1 MKENLSSIKMATV
14 YDVPA
19 DKLIEKVARDL
30 KESVKFERP
39 EWALFVKTGSH
50 KERQPDDENW
60 WWIRAASVLRKIYL
74 NGPIGVERLRT
85 AYGGRKNRGSKP
97 EKFRKAGG
105 KNIRTILK
113 EFDKLGFTEKV
124 SGGRKITAKGQSY
137 LDRIANDII
146 KSKAK

>member
-1 MKENLSSIKMATV
+1 MATV

-74 NGPIGVERLRT
+74 NGPIGVERLRI
-85 AYGGRKNRGSKP
+85 KMIINRILTP
-97 EKFRKAGG
+97 EARERLG
-105 KNIRTILK
+105 NIRLARPEFARQIEILLIQLYQAGQLPKKLTDEKLK
-113 EFDKLGFTEKV
+113 EILERIHSRKKET
-124 SGGRKITAKGQSY
+124 KIT
-137 LDRIANDII
+137 IM
-146 KSKAK
+146 